1 MHPPGK
7 VSQAVFSRTRLP
19 RPVSGSWGKGLCG
32 VYQTREEQFSHDRR
46 APLPSEAKRLWA
58 TPLGSRRRRS
68 PRPDPQQ
75 PISRAERQH
84 LWHRRIRWVSPQG
97 VRIYTICSP
106 AAMFGKTNGVE
117 NSANKV
123 SMTRHDIARLACA
136 IHPPTHPPTH
146 PPPTRPLIAR
156 TKTLTRH
163 ANPAPVSSGEAY
175 LHVLAPRFRGG
186 RHL

>member
-58 TPLGSRRRRS
+58 TPLEAGAADRRGRIPSSR
-68 PRPDPQQ
+68 
-75 PISRAERQH
+75 SRARKGSTFGIDGYAGS
-84 LWHRRIRWVSPQG
+84 LTRGCV
-97 VRIYTICSP
+97 YTICSP